1 MSTGDWF
8 TLVPLSNYFVRK
20 SAQQPGPQTNVGITQ
35 PIDSGLIQVDAI
47 NRTGNPVGVFTWY
60 RLSHFSGSPNT
71 QGAELRE
78 YLLVCRGVS
87 SNSSASFDIP
97 IPEGG
102 FAANYKS
109 ATFLYDDFVTTHPGA
124 GVDVTWHIT
133 FNPTYTHVHISC
145 ASTVTPLFHSFFFYV
160 TGI

>member
-8 TLVPLSNYFVRK
+8 TLVPLSNFFVRK
-20 SAQQPGPQTNVGITQ
+20 STQQPGPQTNVGITQ

-87 SNSSASFDIP
+87 SNSNVSFDIP
-97 IPEGG
+97 IPEGA

-109 ATFLYDDFVTTHPGA
+109 ARFLYTDFTATHPGA
-124 GVDVTWHIT
+124 VVDVTWNISFTPT
-133 FNPTYTHVHISC
+133 FSHVRIS
-145 ASTVTPLFHSFFFYV
+145 ASTTVTPLGHSFFFYV

>member
-20 SAQQPGPQTNVGITQ
+20 SQVSPGPQTNLGLTQ

-47 NRTGNPVGVFTWY
+47 NLTGNPVGMFTWY

-71 QGAELRE
+71 QGVELRE
-78 YLLVCRGVS
+78 YLLVLRGVS
-87 SNSSASFDIP
+87 SNASASFDIP

-109 ATFLYDDFVTTHPGA
+109 ARFLYDDFVATHPGA
-124 GVDVTWHIT
+124 GLDITWHIT
-133 FNPTYTHVHISC
+133 FNPSYTHVHISC
-145 ASTVTPLFHSFFFYV
+145 ASTITPLGHSFFFYV
-160 TGI
+160 SGI

>member
-1 MSTGDWF
+1 MSVGDSF
-8 TLVPLSNYFVRK
+8 TLVPLSNFFVKK
-20 SAQQPGPQTNVGITQ
+20 SQVQPGPQTNVGITQ

-97 IPEGG
+97 IPEGA
-102 FAANYKS
+102 FSANYLS
-109 ATFLYDDFVTTHPGA
+109 ARFLYNDFTTTHPGA
-124 GVDVTWHIT
+124 GTNVTWNISFNST
-133 FNPTYTHVHISC
+133 FSHVRIS
-145 ASTVTPLFHSFFFYV
+145 AQSTVTPMSHSFFFYV
-160 TGI
+160 IGI